1 MRACQLCPPLT
12 ISNVQHL
19 VITIHFGV
27 HLCFLGAES
36 NRRKCQDSCSRPYM
50 PRDPFLCLVGR
61 RTQPK
66 TTKESAGANWEEQ
79 RLFPGVLLQL
89 TKAARGSRAVS
100 SLGPRWLGQLQHS
113 VKRPFSALALC
124 WLFVCQ
130 LDISG
135 KRELQ
140 LRKLLHSA
148 GP

>member
-1 MRACQLCPPLT
+1 MRASARQRSPPLT
-12 ISNVQHL
+12 VSSFQHL
-19 VITIHFGV
+19 AIAIHFGV
-27 HLCFLGAES
+27 PLCFLGAES
-36 NRRKCQDSCSRPYM
+36 NRHKCHDSCNRSSVL
-50 PRDPFLCLVGR
+50 RDPVLRLAGR

-89 TKAARGSRAVS
+89 TKAAGGSRAVC
-100 SLGPRWLGQLQHS
+100 SLGPRWPGLLQHS
-113 VKRPFSALALC
+113 VKTPFSALVLC

-140 LRKLLHSA
+140 LRKLLH
-148 GP
+148 